1 MYCCYGIFLSL
12 EIKEEKEKKKRASH
26 YFQELCFFFFFFCN
40 VDLLSIC
47 MRETNFTLALKC
59 THGEVL
65 PHSLSVFFRPAEA
78 ITVS

>member
-1 MYCCYGIFLSL
+1 MVFSFFRKL
-12 EIKEEKEKKKRASH
+12 KKKKKKKKRASH
-26 YFQELCFFFFFFCN
+26 YFQELCFFFFFCN

>member
-12 EIKEEKEKKKRASH
+12 EIKEEKEKKKNALLTIFRSCA
-26 YFQELCFFFFFFCN
+26 FFFFCN

>member
-12 EIKEEKEKKKRASH
+12 EIKEEKEKKNALLTIFRSCA
-26 YFQELCFFFFFFCN
+26 FFFFFCN